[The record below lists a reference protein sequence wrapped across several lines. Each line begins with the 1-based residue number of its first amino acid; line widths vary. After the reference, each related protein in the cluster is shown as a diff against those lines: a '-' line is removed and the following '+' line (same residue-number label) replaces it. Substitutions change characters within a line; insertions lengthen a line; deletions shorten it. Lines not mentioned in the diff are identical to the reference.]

1 MKLNIL
7 KIIRIAR
14 EKEINNNQRNKDKD
28 VRNKDKHV
36 WH

>member
-36 WH
+36 